1 MNERV
6 YYKSFSVLVDGKGR
20 CQKFEINIGD
30 DVANGIYEIVSFLK
44 KNKIKGDF
52 VLRINGK
59 RIVVNKDSNP
69 TNLVNEFFGKSDL
82 LV

>member
-1 MNERV
+1 MDRV

-20 CQKFEINIGD
+20 CQKFEINVGQ
-30 DVANGIYEIVSFLK
+30 DVANGIYEIVNFLK

-52 VLRINGK
+52 VIRVNGK
-59 RIVVNKDSNP
+59 KIVLNKNSNP
-69 TNLVNEFFGKSDL
+69 IDLVNEFFGRTDL